1 MTNDQIQYN
10 EMKEKK
16 TLRFILDISV
26 HFIIYHI
33 FVLSFCGSRDFDKN
47 IWEYVAEHYF
57 KDISSIKNLFIN
69 ISIIIF
75 LTISLLVTFYK
86 NFNINYNKKLLDI
99 IFFILLFSIIFV
111 NFITND
117 QIQFADMITNVK
129 SHIIPLIIFVFLYVV
144 VRF

>member
-1 MTNDQIQYN
+1 
-10 EMKEKK
+10 MKEKK

-33 FVLSFCGSRDFDKN
+33 FVLSFCGSRDFDEN
-47 IWEYVAEHYF
+47 IWEYIAEYYF

-86 NFNINYNKKLLDI
+86 NFNINYNKKLLNI

-129 SHIIPLIIFVFLYVV
+129 SYIIPLIIFVFLYVV
-144 VRF
+144 VRM